1 MPEDQMTKDL
11 TAGSAA
17 ESATVETKAHPD
29 DAPISAGDECRL
41 RQQVAISEFGL
52 EALRTT
58 ELHTLLQKA
67 TELCARGMAV
77 RLCKALRYD
86 RDGHELTMCAG
97 VGWKPGIVGHATF
110 GADLASPAG
119 YALQTGEP
127 VISNHLENE
136 ERFRTPQVMVDHGVR
151 RAINVLITAHR
162 QPWGVLEVDSRDEGK
177 FEADDIAFMQGFA
190 NLLGV
195 AIERHDAEQRLQE
208 ALAHQR
214 LLVQEASHRVKNSL
228 AMVSSLLRLQ
238 ARNGASEET
247 ALALGEAEARITTI
261 AEAHDQLW
269 RSSVAGEIEIRDFL
283 VDLCAR
289 LQQQSGAVHLECDIA
304 SLAMTAERAIATGLL
319 VTELV
324 TNAIKYAYPD
334 GAGTVTITLTA
345 EGAAFIL
352 CVSDGGRCLPDDF
365 DLKNAGRS
373 SLGMRMIDSLCRQ
386 LRASIEIDTAV
397 GTTFRIKVPV

>member
-1 MPEDQMTKDL
+1 MPKEQKMDVN
-11 TAGSAA
+11 AGSPTD
-17 ESATVETKAHPD
+17 TVTIEPTPQDSGLEKVRV
-29 DAPISAGDECRL
+29 DEYRL
-41 RQQVAISEFGL
+41 RQQVALSEFGL

-58 ELHTLLQKA
+58 KFLDLLQKA

-86 RDGHELTMCAG
+86 RERHELMMCAG

-136 ERFRTPQVMVDHGVR
+136 ERFRTPEVMIDHGVR

-162 QPWGVLEVDSRDEGK
+162 QPWGVLEVDSPDEGK
-177 FEADDIAFMQGFA
+177 FQVEDIAFMQGFA

-195 AIERHDAEQRLQE
+195 AIERHDAEHRLQE

-228 AMVSSLLRLQ
+228 AMVTSLLRLQ
-238 ARNGASEET
+238 ARNGASAET
-247 ALALGEAEARITTI
+247 ASALGEAEARITTI

-269 RSSVAGEIEIRDFL
+269 RSSTVGEIEIREFL
-283 VDLCAR
+283 IDLCAR
-289 LQQQSGAVHLECDIA
+289 LQEQSQTVTLECDVA
-304 SLAMTAERAIATGLL
+304 SLSMSAERAIATGLL

-324 TNAIKYAYPD
+324 TNAMKYAYPN
-334 GAGTVTITLTA
+334 GTGTVSVTLTA
-345 EGAAFIL
+345 DDVGFNL
-352 CVSDGGRCLPDDF
+352 TVRDQGRGLPAGF

-373 SLGMRMIDSLCRQ
+373 SLGMRMIDSLSRQ
-386 LRASIEIDTAV
+386 LRGRVEIDTVA
-397 GTTFRIKVPV
+397 GTTFNVTVPA